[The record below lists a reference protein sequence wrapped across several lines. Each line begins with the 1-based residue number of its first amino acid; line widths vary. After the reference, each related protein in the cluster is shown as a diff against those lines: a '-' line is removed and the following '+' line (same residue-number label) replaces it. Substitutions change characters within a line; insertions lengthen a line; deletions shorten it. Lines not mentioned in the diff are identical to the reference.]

1 MKSNS
6 TENFIKTTKKGFKTF
21 KKINKTLI
29 NSLIKKRS
37 LYSKKMLKYKI
48 YLIKLMKSNSLSEKI
63 ITLAMEPY
71 LEILIQSEKYREKK
85 VYRLLN
91 LEARIKTKRKILK
104 EAPVNKLKDDLT
116 KLIKFTDFSCF
127 FIQ

>member
-1 MKSNS
+1 
-6 TENFIKTTKKGFKTF
+6 
-21 KKINKTLI
+21 
-29 NSLIKKRS
+29 
-37 LYSKKMLKYKI
+37 MLKYKI

-63 ITLAMEPY
+63 ITLAMERY
-71 LEILIQSEKYREKK
+71 QEILIQSEKYKERK
-85 VYRLLN
+85 VSKLLN
-91 LEARIKTKRKILK
+91 LEAKIKTKRKILK